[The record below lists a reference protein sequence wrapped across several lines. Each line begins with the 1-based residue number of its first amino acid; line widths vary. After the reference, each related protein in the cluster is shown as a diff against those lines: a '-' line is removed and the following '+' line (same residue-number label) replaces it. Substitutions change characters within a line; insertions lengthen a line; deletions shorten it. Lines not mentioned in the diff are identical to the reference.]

1 MHSPQARAAFPF
13 PILGLLIFCPPHSS
27 FYLLAPGTPV
37 SAFGRVI
44 SKRARFSSWS
54 AVGLFGYPCWWKYT
68 RSGIKPEVRAFG
80 QLLEPLGMSSSL
92 DEVG

>member
-1 MHSPQARAAFPF
+1 M
-13 PILGLLIFCPPHSS
+13 LLFLSQFWASSYFVRLIPPSIS
-27 FYLLAPGTPV
+27 LLLEPLPV

-54 AVGLFGYPCWWKYT
+54 AVALFGYPCWWKYT
-68 RSGIKPEVRAFG
+68 RRGIKPEVRAFG